1 MHEQEQIPWMPLAS
15 IFIAPNLK
23 NHYRRG
29 EHQRHGPAAR
39 SLLVVFTGLD
49 RARVP
54 NVQPS
59 ALTPALHSAAAQC
72 ACVPLPLLHVLTKQ
86 FEQMDRL
93 FSEIRQVFFGS
104 CANKYYIP
112 LCLYVV
118 MQLQLGHHGSD
129 CWALHLLVGAACST
143 A

>member
-1 MHEQEQIPWMPLAS
+1 MYVPAAGYGGARASPLSDTPASEKETYVHEQEQIPWMPLAS

-104 CANKYYIP
+104 CANKYYT
-112 LCLYVV
+112 C
-118 MQLQLGHHGSD
+118 
-129 CWALHLLVGAACST
+129 
-143 A
+143 

>member
-1 MHEQEQIPWMPLAS
+1 MYVPAAGYGGARASPLSDTPASEKETYMHEQEQIPWMPLAS

-72 ACVPLPLLHVLTKQ
+72 AWPCLFFNSLAYHT
-86 FEQMDRL
+86 
-93 FSEIRQVFFGS
+93 FSEKRIFNAWSTKRSLFAKPF
-104 CANKYYIP
+104 
-112 LCLYVV
+112 
-118 MQLQLGHHGSD
+118 HG
-129 CWALHLLVGAACST
+129 WV
-143 A
+143 